1 MVSKL
6 GFELRNSQ
14 KLTACITIKIRYT
27 DFNTYTLQKRIPYTA
42 NDNTLMKCAYQL
54 FEKLYQRRQLVR
66 LVGVKMSHLVN
77 GNYQINLFDDTLK
90 EIKLLEQMDK
100 IKKRFG
106 AKAVL
111 KASAMR

>member
-1 MVSKL
+1 MISKL

-14 KLTACITIKIRYT
+14 RLTSCITVKIRYT
-27 DFNTYTLQKRIPYTA
+27 DFNTYTLQRKISYTA
-42 NDNTLMKCAYQL
+42 NDRTLSNYAYQL

-90 EIKLLEQMDK
+90 EIRLMEQMDK
-100 IKKRFG
+100 VRKRFG
-106 AKAVL
+106 TKAIL
-111 KASAMR
+111 KAATL